1 MTLSDYQTAAMRT
14 ATPGDPK
21 TDLAIAALGLVGEG
35 GEVAELV
42 KKHLGHGHPLDRD
55 VVIKELGDVLWYIA
69 RLAALV
75 GSDVEEV
82 AAANVAKLLKRY
94 PAGFSSEASMAR
106 VDVPK

>member
-1 MTLSDYQTAAMRT
+1 MTLRYPAFEPEPNTPRPQMTLSDYQTAAMRT

-42 KKHLGHGHPLDRD
+42 KKHLGHGQ
-55 VVIKELGDVLWYIA
+55 
-69 RLAALV
+69 
-75 GSDVEEV
+75 
-82 AAANVAKLLKRY
+82 RY